1 MARLPRSGVGYQC
14 LYEWECT
21 LPEIMASLGLKPLSK
36 KAERKIRTQLGFA
49 LPKWEE
55 PYTAIEVKD
64 VVRSLKTRAKQLDQI
79 ASIGTITRQ
88 GFASAHDLA
97 VSGQVVQVLA
107 SDPNIAKVEA
117 AHVYLRDFCETAG
130 NIASACRAAASTLQ
144 SIKGTGGKSRYDWYD
159 EFTAVLVEICKQN
172 KIEPT
177 VGTDRITGEPVGGL
191 PAVASAFERLL
202 LPKMRSRT
210 PPAMV
215 KRLQR
220 SLKRRPLSEEYQ
232 SSGET

>member
-1 MARLPRSGVGYQC
+1 MAKLPLTGVGYQF
-14 LYEWECT
+14 LYEYDCT
-21 LPEIMASLGLKPLSK
+21 LPQVMASLGLKPLSK

-49 LPKWEE
+49 LPKWED
-55 PYTAIEVKD
+55 PNAALEVKD
-64 VVRSLKTRAKQLDQI
+64 VVRSLMAHAKRLDQI
-79 ASIGTITRQ
+79 DSIGTITRQ
-88 GFASAHDLA
+88 GFAGAHNLA
-97 VSGQVVQVLA
+97 VSGRVVQVLA
-107 SDPNIAKVEA
+107 SEPKIGSVEA
-117 AHVYLRDFCETAG
+117 AHAYLSDFCERADI
-130 NIASACRAAASTLQ
+130 IASACRAAVSTLQ
-144 SIKGTGGKSRYDWYD
+144 SNKGTGGKSRYDWYD

-210 PPAMV
+210 PSAMV

-220 SLKRRPLSEEYQ
+220 SLKRSPLTEE
-232 SSGET
+232 